1 MRDMLTCL
9 SLPCSSVNGFLPS
22 ILVVKGLVFEHVLE
36 TRCPFPGCDT
46 NAQSAGGETGEVPKS
61 EDSDWHRP

>member
-9 SLPCSSVNGFLPS
+9 SLPCSSVNGFLLS
-22 ILVVKGLVFEHVLE
+22 ILVPKGLVFEHFLE
-36 TRCPFPGCDT
+36 TRCLPSCDT
-46 NAQSAGGETGEVPKS
+46 LQSAGGETGEVPKS